1 MGETRSLQKGRYV
14 MAIAFPSVEWVEEY
28 KKQINLSEGYKK
40 AGATWTAGAVALV
53 TLAKPEIGLNEDFG
67 IWLDLHQGVCRE
79 AKVVTAEEA
88 QKAPFC
94 ITGDYARWKQVIKK
108 ELEPVK
114 GMMQGKLKL
123 KGDLPTIVRY
133 VKASQEL
140 VECSTRIETK
150 FLDE

>member
-1 MGETRSLQKGRYV
+1 
-14 MAIAFPSVEWVEEY
+14 MALSFPSLEWVEEF
-28 KKQINLSEGYKK
+28 KRQINLSDGYKK
-40 AGATWTAGAVALV
+40 SGSTWTAGPVALV
-53 TLAKPEIGLNEDFG
+53 TSAKPEIGLNEDVG
-67 IWLDLHQGVCRE
+67 IWLDLHQGVCRD
-79 AKVVTAEEA
+79 AKIVSVTEA

-140 VECSTRIETK
+140 VECTTKIETK

>member
-1 MGETRSLQKGRYV
+1 
-14 MAIAFPSVEWVEEY
+14 MALSFPSIEWVEEY
-28 KKQINLSEGYKK
+28 KKQINSSEGYKK
-40 AGATWTAGAVALV
+40 AGATWTAGVVALV
-53 TLAKPEIGLNEDFG
+53 ISAKPEIGINEDFG
-67 IWLDLHQGVCRE
+67 MWLDLHQGVCRD
-79 AKVVTAEEA
+79 AKKVSLEEA

-94 ITGDYARWKQVIKK
+94 IISDYARWKQVIKK

-123 KGDLPTIVRY
+123 KGDLQTIVRS

-140 VECSTRIETK
+140 VECTTRIETN

>member
-1 MGETRSLQKGRYV
+1 
-14 MAIAFPSVEWVEEY
+14 MALSFPSAEWVEEF
-28 KKQINLSEGYKK
+28 KKQINSSEGYKK
-40 AGATWTAGAVALV
+40 AGATWTAGPVALIIS
-53 TLAKPEIGLNEDFG
+53 AKPEIGISKDFG
-67 IWLDLHQGVCRE
+67 IWLDLHQGICRD
-79 AKVVTAEEA
+79 ARVVTAADA

-94 ITGDYARWKQVIKK
+94 ITGEYARWKQVIKK

-114 GMMQGKLKL
+114 GMMQGKLRL

-140 VECSTRIETK
+140 VECTTKIETK

>member
-1 MGETRSLQKGRYV
+1 
-14 MAIAFPSVEWVEEY
+14 MALTFPSVEWMEEF
-28 KKQINLSEGYKK
+28 KKQINSSEGYKK
-40 AGATWTAGAVALV
+40 AGATWTAGVVALV
-53 TLAKPEIGLNEDFG
+53 ISAKPEIGINEDFG
-67 IWLDLHQGVCRE
+67 MWLDLHQGVCRE
-79 AKVVTAEEA
+79 AKKVSLEEA

-94 ITGDYARWKQVIKK
+94 IIGDYTRWKQVIKK

-140 VECSTRIETK
+140 VECTTRIETK

>member
-1 MGETRSLQKGRYV
+1 MP
-14 MAIAFPSVEWVEEY
+14 IAFPSIEWIEAY
-28 KKQINLSEGYKK
+28 KDQINASEGYKK
-40 AGATWTAGAVALV
+40 AAATWTAGAVALV
-53 TLAKPEIGLNEDFG
+53 VSAKPDIGLNEDVG
-67 IWLDLHQGVCRE
+67 IWLDLHQGICRE
-79 AKVVTAEEA
+79 AKKVSLAEA

-94 ITGDYARWKQVIKK
+94 IIADYARWKQVVKK

-140 VECSTRIETK
+140 VECSTRIATK

>member
-1 MGETRSLQKGRYV
+1 
-14 MAIAFPSVEWVEEY
+14 MAFIFPSAEWVEEF
-28 KKQINLSEGYKK
+28 KRQINLSQGYKE
-40 AGATWTAGAVALV
+40 AGATWTAGPVALV
-53 TLAKPEIGLNEDFG
+53 TLAKPEIGIQEDIG
-67 IWLDLHQGVCRE
+67 IWLDLHQGVCRD
-79 AKVVTAEEA
+79 ARIVTGEEA

-94 ITGDYARWKQVIKK
+94 ITGDYARWKQVIKR

>member
-1 MGETRSLQKGRYV
+1 
-14 MAIAFPSVEWVEEY
+14 MALTFPSAEWVEEY

-40 AGATWTAGAVALV
+40 AGATWTAGPVALV
-53 TLAKPEIGLNEDFG
+53 TSAKPEIGIKEDVA
-67 IWLDLHQGVCRE
+67 IWLDLHQGVCKE
-79 AKVVTAEEA
+79 AKIVTAEEA

-94 ITGDYARWKQVIKK
+94 ITGDYARWKQVIRK

-140 VECSTRIETK
+140 VECSTRVETK

>member
-1 MGETRSLQKGRYV
+1 
-14 MAIAFPSVEWVEEY
+14 MAISFPSIEWVEEF
-28 KKQINLSEGYKK
+28 KKQINSSEGYKK
-40 AGATWTAGAVALV
+40 AGATWTAGPVALV
-53 TLAKPEIGLNEDFG
+53 ISAKPEIGLNEDFAMV
-67 IWLDLHQGVCRE
+67 LDLHQGVCRD
-79 AKVVTAEEA
+79 AKRVSLEEA

-94 ITGDYARWKQVIKK
+94 ITSDYARWKQVIKK

-133 VKASQEL
+133 IKASQEL
-140 VECSTRIETK
+140 VECTTRIETK

>member
-1 MGETRSLQKGRYV
+1 
-14 MAIAFPSVEWVEEY
+14 MAFTFPSAEWVEEY
-28 KKQINLSEGYKK
+28 KRQINLSEGYKK
-40 AGATWTAGAVALV
+40 AGATWTAGVVALV
-53 TLAKPEIGLNEDFG
+53 TSAKPEIGINEDVG

-79 AKVVTAEEA
+79 AKIVSGEEA

-94 ITGDYARWKQVIKK
+94 ITGDYARWKQVVKK

>member
-1 MGETRSLQKGRYV
+1 MV
-14 MAIAFPSVEWVEEY
+14 IAFPSTEWVEEF
-28 KKQINLSEGYKK
+28 KRQINVSEGYKK
-40 AGATWTAGAVALV
+40 AGATWTAGPVALV
-53 TLAKPEIGLNEDFG
+53 ISAKSEIGLNEDVG
-67 IWLDLHQGVCRE
+67 IWLDLHQGVCRD
-79 AKVVTAEEA
+79 AKIVAPLEA

-123 KGDLPTIVRY
+123 KGDLPTIVRN
-133 VKASQEL
+133 VRGAQEL
-140 VECSTRIETK
+140 VECTTKIETK

>member
-1 MGETRSLQKGRYV
+1 
-14 MAIAFPSVEWVEEY
+14 MAISFPSAEWVEEF
-28 KKQINLSEGYKK
+28 KKQINSSEGYKK
-40 AGATWTAGAVALV
+40 AGATWTSGVVALV
-53 TLAKPEIGLNEDFG
+53 ISAKPEIGLSEDYG
-67 IWLDLHQGVCRE
+67 IWLDLHQGVCRD
-79 AKVVTAEEA
+79 AKVLTAEEA

-140 VECSTRIETK
+140 VECTTRIETK

>member
-1 MGETRSLQKGRYV
+1 
-14 MAIAFPSVEWVEEY
+14 MALTFPSIEWVEEY

-53 TLAKPEIGLNEDFG
+53 TLAKPEIGINEDVG
-67 IWLDLHQGVCRE
+67 IWLDLHQGVCKE
-79 AKVVTAEEA
+79 ATIVTAEEA

-94 ITGDYARWKQVIKK
+94 ITGDYVRWKQVIKK

-140 VECSTRIETK
+140 VECSTRVETK

>member
-1 MGETRSLQKGRYV
+1 
-14 MAIAFPSVEWVEEY
+14 MALAFPLVEWIEEY
-28 KKQINLSEGYKK
+28 KKQINTSEGYKK
-40 AGATWTAGAVALV
+40 AGATWTAGPVALV
-53 TLAKPEIGLNEDFG
+53 ILAKPEIGLNEDVG
-67 IWLDLHQGVCRE
+67 IWLDLHQGVCRD
-79 AKVVTAEEA
+79 AKKVSFEEA

-94 ITGDYARWKQVIKK
+94 ITGDYARWKQVVKK

-123 KGDLPTIVRY
+123 KGDLPTIVRH
-133 VKASQEL
+133 VKAAQEL

>member
-1 MGETRSLQKGRYV
+1 MM
-14 MAIAFPSVEWVEEY
+14 MALTFPSVEWMEEY
-28 KKQINLSEGYKK
+28 KKQINISEGYKK
-40 AGATWTAGAVALV
+40 AAATWTAGAVALV
-53 TLAKPEIGLNEDFG
+53 ISAKPEIGINEDFG
-67 IWLDLHQGVCRE
+67 MWLDLHQGVCRD
-79 AKVVTAEEA
+79 AKKVALEEA

-94 ITGDYARWKQVIKK
+94 ITSDYARWKQVIRK

-133 VKASQEL
+133 VKAAQEL
-140 VECSTRIETK
+140 VECTTRIETK

>member
-1 MGETRSLQKGRYV
+1 
-14 MAIAFPSVEWVEEY
+14 MALTFPSVEWMEEY
-28 KKQINLSEGYKK
+28 KKQINSSEGYKK
-40 AGATWTAGAVALV
+40 AGATWTAGVVALV
-53 TLAKPEIGLNEDFG
+53 ISAKPEIGINEDFG
-67 IWLDLHQGVCRE
+67 MWLDLHQGVCRE
-79 AKVVTAEEA
+79 AKKVGLEEA

-94 ITGDYARWKQVIKK
+94 IIGDYTRWKQVIKK
-108 ELEPVK
+108 ELAPVK

-140 VECSTRIETK
+140 VECTTRIETK

>member
-1 MGETRSLQKGRYV
+1 
-14 MAIAFPSVEWVEEY
+14 MALTFPSVEWMEEY

-40 AGATWTAGAVALV
+40 AAATWTAGVVALV
-53 TLAKPEIGLNEDFG
+53 ISAKAEIGINEDFG
-67 IWLDLHQGVCRE
+67 MWLDLHQGVCRE
-79 AKVVTAEEA
+79 AKKVGLEEA

-140 VECSTRIETK
+140 VECTTRIETK

>member
-1 MGETRSLQKGRYV
+1 MVLT
-14 MAIAFPSVEWVEEY
+14 FPSEEWVQEY

-40 AGATWTAGAVALV
+40 AAATWTAGVVALV
-53 TLAKPEIGLNEDFG
+53 ISAKPEIGLSEDFG
-67 IWLDLHQGVCRE
+67 MWLDLHQGVCRE
-79 AKVVTAEEA
+79 AKRVSLAEA

-94 ITGDYARWKQVIKK
+94 IIGDYARWKQVIKK

-123 KGDLPTIVRY
+123 KGDLPTIVRF

-140 VECSTRIETK
+140 VECTTKIETK
-150 FLDE
+150 FLDES

>member
-1 MGETRSLQKGRYV
+1 
-14 MAIAFPSVEWVEEY
+14 MALPYPSVEWVEEF
-28 KKQINLSEGYKK
+28 KRQINLSEGYKK
-40 AGATWTAGAVALV
+40 AAATWSAGAVALV
-53 TLAKPEIGLNEDFG
+53 TSAKPELGLNEDVG

-79 AKVVTAEEA
+79 AKIVTAEEA

-94 ITGDYARWKQVIKK
+94 IIGDYARWKQVIKK

-140 VECSTRIETK
+140 VESSTRIDTK

>member
-1 MGETRSLQKGRYV
+1 M
-14 MAIAFPSVEWVEEY
+14 MALIFPSVEWMEEY
-28 KKQINLSEGYKK
+28 KKQINISEGYKK
-40 AGATWTAGAVALV
+40 AAATWTAGAVALV
-53 TLAKPEIGLNEDFG
+53 ISARPEIGINEDFG
-67 IWLDLHQGVCRE
+67 MWLDLHQGVCRE
-79 AKVVTAEEA
+79 AKKVSLEEA

-94 ITGDYARWKQVIKK
+94 ITSDYARWKQVIRK

-133 VKASQEL
+133 VKAAQEL
-140 VECSTRIETK
+140 VECTTRIETK